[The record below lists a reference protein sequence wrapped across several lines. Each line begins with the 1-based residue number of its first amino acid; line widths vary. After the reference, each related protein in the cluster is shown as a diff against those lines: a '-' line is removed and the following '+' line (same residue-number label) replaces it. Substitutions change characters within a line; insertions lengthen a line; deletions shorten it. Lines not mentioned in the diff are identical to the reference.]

1 MYFKIKS
8 CFCITVFLSAL
19 FPSMAQAQFESAQK
33 TIEIIREEHPALQ
46 VETAL
51 FKALEEGQVE
61 GQRFRDKLGMKAF
74 YEARG
79 YEEAWLQSSFLGQP
93 KANKIL
99 KVLEEA
105 WRHGLNPQ
113 NYHVDEIRT
122 LMDRNDQKENFKL
135 DLVLSDALV
144 RYGQDLSGMRV
155 NPKSIGQSAKYWRTP
170 LHAEDILRHVA
181 DTTDTNAALYGLAP
195 QGKLYKTLQSE
206 LERLYKINASENQ
219 YDPIRVKGILRPG
232 SSNKSILAIRK
243 RMGFAADDSFE
254 GVYYYDDQLA
264 QSVMAFQKAHGLTPD
279 GIIGP
284 HTVKLMNMTS
294 EDSIN
299 QILVNLERL
308 RWVEP
313 EKPSRYVMV
322 NVPSAMLWAIEDNQV
337 ELEMPVVV
345 GREKRPTN
353 IFSTNITGIRFNP
366 RWTVPPTIKRDD
378 YLPKLRED
386 PYYLTDRGIEL
397 VDKDN
402 MTVDPGLVDWNQA
415 TWSDVNNMR
424 MVQGS
429 GSANPLGLV
438 RVIMENPYN
447 IYLHDTPSKSYFKR
461 TDRALS
467 SGCIRMSE
475 PQKLADFVLSH
486 NNGWSEDRKNQILA
500 NGRQTDI
507 RADEPL
513 PVYILY
519 QTVWL
524 GDNGQIVYGHDIYGH
539 DAKLLKELK
548 NINGVAIPAMDS
560 GVKTAKSSINS

>member
-1 MYFKIKS
+1 
-8 CFCITVFLSAL
+8 
-19 FPSMAQAQFESAQK
+19 
-33 TIEIIREEHPALQ
+33 
-46 VETAL
+46 
-51 FKALEEGQVE
+51 
-61 GQRFRDKLGMKAF
+61 
-74 YEARG
+74 
-79 YEEAWLQSSFLGQP
+79 
-93 KANKIL
+93 
-99 KVLEEA
+99 
-105 WRHGLNPQ
+105 
-113 NYHVDEIRT
+113 
-122 LMDRNDQKENFKL
+122 
-135 DLVLSDALV
+135 
-144 RYGQDLSGMRV
+144 
-155 NPKSIGQSAKYWRTP
+155 
-170 LHAEDILRHVA
+170 
-181 DTTDTNAALYGLAP
+181 
-195 QGKLYKTLQSE
+195 
-206 LERLYKINASENQ
+206 
-219 YDPIRVKGILRPG
+219 
-232 SSNKSILAIRK
+232 
-243 RMGFAADDSFE
+243 
-254 GVYYYDDQLA
+254 
-264 QSVMAFQKAHGLTPD
+264 
-279 GIIGP
+279 
-284 HTVKLMNMTS
+284 
-294 EDSIN
+294 
-299 QILVNLERL
+299 
-308 RWVEP
+308 
-313 EKPSRYVMV
+313 
-322 NVPSAMLWAIEDNQV
+322 
-337 ELEMPVVV
+337 
-345 GREKRPTN
+345 
-353 IFSTNITGIRFNP
+353 
-366 RWTVPPTIKRDD
+366 
-378 YLPKLRED
+378 
-386 PYYLTDRGIEL
+386 
-397 VDKDN
+397 